1 MTGSGPGARRPI
13 LLTGK
18 TGQIGWELERAL
30 APLAPVVALGRREMD
45 LTDTDAMRRRVRD
58 TDPGLIVNA
67 AAYTAVDAAE
77 EEPALAMAVNGTAPG
92 VLAEEAKRLGVP
104 LVHFSTDFV
113 FDGRGAP
120 GPSPRPYTES
130 DAPAPINE
138 YGRTK
143 LAGERAIQAVAP
155 VHLILR
161 TSWIYGNRGRN
172 FLRTIRRLAAERDE
186 LKVVDDQIGSP
197 TWARAVA
204 DATARILARG
214 RSPATGP
221 GAGLAEAGGL
231 YHLSAAGSTSW
242 CGFAAAIVER
252 DWESERAAP
261 RVVPIPTGAYPAAAA
276 RPAYSVLDNGAIA
289 KAFGITLAD
298 WKTQLRSCMAEGA
311 QTIRSRRPARG
322 SGTNP

>member
-1 MTGSGPGARRPI
+1 MTERMRKARRPI
-13 LLTGK
+13 LLIGK

-30 APLAPVVALGRREMD
+30 APLAPVVAMSRRELD
-45 LTDTDAMRRRVRD
+45 LTDTDAIRREIRE
-58 TDPGLIVNA
+58 TAPSLIVNA
-67 AAYTAVDAAE
+67 AAYTAVDVAE

-104 LVHFSTDFV
+104 LVHYSTDFV
-113 FDGRGAP
+113 FDGRGGP

-130 DAPAPINE
+130 DAPTPINE

-155 VHLILR
+155 AHLILR

-172 FLRTIRRLAAERDE
+172 FLRTIRRLAVEHDE
-186 LKVVDDQIGSP
+186 LEVVDDQIGSP

-204 DATARILARG
+204 DATAQILARG
-214 RSPATGP
+214 SSPATGP
-221 GAGLAEAGGL
+221 GAGLTEAGGL

-242 CGFAAAIVER
+242 CGFAAAIVQ
-252 DWESERAAP
+252 WGTESGRAAP

-289 KAFGITLAD
+289 KAFGIALMD
-298 WKTQLRSCMAEGA
+298 WESQLERCMAE
-311 QTIRSRRPARG
+311 
-322 SGTNP
+322 

>member
-1 MTGSGPGARRPI
+1 MTGRTPKARRPI
-13 LLTGK
+13 LLIGK

-30 APLAPVVALGRREMD
+30 APLAPVVALSRRELD
-45 LTDTDAMRRRVRD
+45 LTDTDAIRRRVRE
-58 TDPGLIVNA
+58 TAPGLIVNA

-92 VLAEEAKRLGVP
+92 VLAEEAKRLDVP
-104 LVHFSTDFV
+104 LVHYSTDFV
-113 FDGRGAP
+113 FDGRGGP
-120 GPSPRPYTES
+120 GPAPRPYTES

-155 VHLILR
+155 AHLILR

-186 LKVVDDQIGSP
+186 LEVVDDQIGSP

-204 DATARILARG
+204 DATAQILARG
-214 RSPATGP
+214 RPPAT

-242 CGFAAAIVER
+242 CGFAAAIVQ
-252 DWESERAAP
+252 WGTESGRAPP
-261 RVVPIPTGAYPAAAA
+261 RMVPIPTGAYPAAAA

-289 KAFGITLAD
+289 KAFGIALAD
-298 WKTQLRSCMAEGA
+298 WESQLRLCMTEGA
-311 QTIRSRRPARG
+311 QTVRSRRPARG